1 MAQFTTLNISISI
14 KHEFISLSGQFIT
27 AKNISPDVNLVSS
40 LVQKLRETYCTYRSM
55 RNSNQNEIKVSSLR
69 QLKQHLRQNNN
80 DPQVIRL
87 SNHEIRFR
95 FLLATVCSVFIYMR
109 NTKHASHSNETQRV
123 VI

>member
-1 MAQFTTLNISISI
+1 MLCMAQFTTLNISISI
-14 KHEFISLSGQFIT
+14 KHEFISLSRQFIT

-95 FLLATVCSVFIYMR
+95 FLLATVCSVLIYIC
-109 NTKHASHSNETQRV
+109 NTKHASH
-123 VI
+123 

>member
-14 KHEFISLSGQFIT
+14 KHEFVSLSGQFIT

-55 RNSNQNEIKVSSLR
+55 RNSNQNEIKVSSLC
-69 QLKQHLRQNNN
+69 QLKQYLRQNNN

-87 SNHEIRFR
+87 SNHEKRFR
-95 FLLATVCSVFIYMR
+95 FLLTTVCSVFIYIY
-109 NTKHASHSNETQRV
+109 NTKHAFH
-123 VI
+123 

>member
-1 MAQFTTLNISISI
+1 
-14 KHEFISLSGQFIT
+14 
-27 AKNISPDVNLVSS
+27 
-40 LVQKLRETYCTYRSM
+40 M
-55 RNSNQNEIKVSSLR
+55 RTSNQNEIKVSRLC